1 MTYEEFLKQKM
12 IVEDKSGFDISTSK
26 LNKYLFDWQAE
37 IVKWNLA
44 KGRSAIFADCGLG
57 KTIMQLEWA
66 NQVHQ
71 KTNKDILIVAPLA
84 VGIQSHK
91 EGEKFGIETH
101 LVRKQKDVKSGIN
114 ITNYEMLDHFD
125 PSKFVGVVLDESSIL
140 KSFMG
145 KTKRKLVQAFK
156 DTSYRLSCTAT
167 PAPNDHMEILNQA
180 EFLGIMSSSEALA
193 IWFINDTQNMGT
205 YRLKKHA
212 VKPFWEWVSTWAISL
227 NKPSDIGDYSDEGFV
242 LPKLNEYTEIVKINL
257 IDKTFE
263 DGFVREINTNATA
276 YHKEKRHTAEE
287 RAKKTA
293 EIVASKPNEQWVIW
307 CDTNYEADLLSK
319 YIPEAIEVRGSD
331 KIEKKEESIM
341 GFINGDIRILIS
353 KPTIFGYG
361 LNLQNCNNTVFCG
374 LSYSYENYYQAIK
387 RFHRFGQKK
396 EVNSYIVIGSTEM
409 NILNAVERKRELH
422 NEMNENMYTSVKEIQ
437 GHKIKDTKFTLNL
450 DEINIELP
458 EWVVGE

>member
-1 MTYEEFLKQKM
+1 MTYEEFLRQKM
-12 IVEDKSGFDISTSK
+12 IVEDKSGFDISKSK
-26 LNKYLFDWQAE
+26 LNKHLFDWQAE
-37 IVKWNLA
+37 IVKWSLA

-71 KTNKDILIVAPLA
+71 KTNKDVLIVAPLA
-84 VGIQSHK
+84 VGMQSNK

-101 LVRKQKDVKSGIN
+101 LVRKHKDVKPGIN

-156 DTSYRLSCTAT
+156 DTPYRLSCTAT

-242 LPKLNEYTEIVKINL
+242 LPKLNECTEIVKTNL

-276 YHKEKRHTAEE
+276 YHKEKRYTAED

-293 EIVASKPNEQWVIW
+293 EIVASKPDEQWVVW
-307 CDTNYEADLLSK
+307 CDTNYEADLLRK
-319 YIPEAIEVRGSD
+319 YIPDAVEVRGSD
-331 KIEKKEESIM
+331 KIEKKEKSIM
-341 GFINGDIRILIS
+341 GFIDGDIRILIS

-361 LNLQNCNNTVFCG
+361 LNLQNCNNTIFCG

-437 GHKIKDTKFTLNL
+437 GHRIKDTKFKLNL

-458 EWVVGE
+458 KWAVGE